1 MEPKTVIEPRP
12 SPSRNRYRI
21 LALDVDGT
29 LLDPTGTLRPRT
41 AATIARASAAGL
53 RPVLCTG
60 RRYGRVRALSRQLN
74 LGDPLVCNSGALLR
88 AHDSGPTLWRADFG
102 GPLFSEIVAIFRRHD
117 QPMVGFIDGGA
128 GAREFVV
135 RARST
140 GRPGFDEYVDLNARH
155 AEVDPDW
162 ADRPPEPG
170 REPFHVCAVGT
181 RPEMLAFEAE
191 VHRGLDGR
199 VRTFVQ
205 KSPRYQGWMCE
216 VIRAD
221 ASKWAA
227 LLQLAALWGVPPSEI
242 VAVGDDR
249 NDVPMIE
256 GAGLG
261 VVMGHAPP
269 EVIAVADHVAAD
281 NASDG
286 LAEFLEDVL
295 LPGLDDLRASKKST

>member
-1 MEPKTVIEPRP
+1 MIEPRP
-12 SPSRNRYRI
+12 SPPPNRYRI
-21 LALDVDGT
+21 LALDIDGT
-29 LLDPTGTLRPRT
+29 LLDPTGVLRPRT
-41 AATIARASAAGL
+41 AAAIARASASGL

-60 RRYGRVRALSRQLN
+60 RRYGRVRALSRQLK

-88 AHDSGPTLWRADFG
+88 VPESGPTLWRADFG

-117 QPMVGFIDGGA
+117 HPMVGFIDGGA
-128 GAREFVV
+128 GGGEFIVP
-135 RARST
+135 ARST

-162 ADRPPEPG
+162 ADRTPTPG

-181 RPEMLAFEAE
+181 RPEMLGFEAE
-191 VHRGLDGR
+191 VHRSLNGQ

-205 KSPRYQGWMCE
+205 KSPRYKGWMCE

-227 LLQLAALWGVPPSEI
+227 LQQLAALWGVSAGEI

-261 VVMGHAPP
+261 VAMGHAPP
-269 EVIAVADHVAAD
+269 EVLAVADHVAAD

-286 LAEFLEDVL
+286 LAAFLEAVL
-295 LPGLDDLRASKKST
+295 LPSLGNLRSKRDLT